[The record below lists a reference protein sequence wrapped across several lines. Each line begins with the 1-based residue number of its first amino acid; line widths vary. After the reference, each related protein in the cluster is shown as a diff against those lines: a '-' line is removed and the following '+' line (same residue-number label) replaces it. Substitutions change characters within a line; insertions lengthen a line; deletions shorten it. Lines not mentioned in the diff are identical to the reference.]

1 MKTNQII
8 TTLGC
13 LALLLISLYF
23 IYGLLKI
30 GGEGLASLGYSPII
44 EGMTDKQKERLAK
57 IFEKTGKK
65 ADEWIETVE
74 KGPVGD
80 TLELDGVEN
89 FDDMKS
95 GVVRVLETLKD
106 LKINEYLKEAS
117 VVINKGGT
125 SVDKGVVQM
134 DKIDSI
140 IKCDKIIT
148 ILKAYSGGGVGV

>member
-57 IFEKTGKK
+57 RFEKTGKK
-65 ADEWIETVE
+65 ADEWIETIE

-80 TLELDGVEN
+80 TLELDEVDN
-89 FDDMKS
+89 FANMKS
-95 GVVRVLETLKD
+95 GVVRVVETLKD

-117 VVINKGGT
+117 VVINKGGEG
-125 SVDKGVVQM
+125 VDKGVALM

-140 IKCDKIIT
+140 IKYDKFIT
-148 ILKAYSGGGVGV
+148 ILKAYSGGAAF